1 MSYVPSLPGDTNLMQ
16 ILMLAPERGKVLFE
30 YTRAVMREP
39 SALSAGQRELIFA
52 YCSGLNAC
60 TYCYGQHSVGAVALG
75 VEETLLDELME
86 DIDSSSA
93 PDDLKPILHLVRK
106 LTLTPSR
113 VAQSD
118 VDKVLAA
125 GWDERAYFDVVS
137 VCALANFMNR
147 LVDGTGTAM
156 DGEALREMGGRIAEG
171 GYQPRTPPPG
181 AG

>member
-1 MSYVPSLPGDTNLMQ
+1 MSFVPSLPGDTNLMQ

-30 YTRAVMREP
+30 YTRAVMRDP
-39 SALSAGQRELIFA
+39 SALTAAQRELIFA
-52 YCSGLNAC
+52 YCSSLNAC

-75 VEETLLDELME
+75 IDETLFDELME

-93 PDDLKPILHLVRK
+93 PENLKPILHLVRK

-113 VAQSD
+113 VVQAD
-118 VDKVLAA
+118 VDKILAA

-171 GYQPRTPPPG
+171 GYQPRTPPPDVG
-181 AG
+181 